1 MKEAIEDF
9 DKRATTVTTRSINH
23 PYEAPAM
30 TICSNPPFK
39 PSISKLYNLTI
50 PIRDLFYLPTNTTK
64 RLYDQIF
71 INESMKS
78 LYEKFSYSED
88 LQFVFW
94 MDKLTLG
101 INQVKYLKNV
111 TIEVELKKVPTIG
124 LGLCHLIQFKS
135 FGDWNQ
141 KEALIAIEYKEN
153 LKKSDIP
160 KSFTVYFTPRNE
172 WHGIVT
178 EYWTGRNQPLKIDT
192 ASYHLPLEIE
202 VNRLSQNEYHPL
214 LQKNQNETESDNC
227 FNSKDI
233 EIVQNSNNCSKSC
246 IPVIYD
252 SMFNLSKI
260 DECSY
265 YEDYFCAMNEV
276 RNHILSQQES
286 CLKPS
291 VEKYFSGMMIYREG
305 ISHDYLQYIDENRKS
320 RVLLLCWWEF
330 DSKKAI
336 VNEEKLVYDSK
347 DLLAWL
353 GGAFGI
359 FVGYSFFDFCI
370 QILDAIF
377 HCIVRAY
384 NLQGIK

>member
-1 MKEAIEDF
+1 MKNTTLIKVCYYGIKSVIFISLSVACYFWYMNEAIEDF
-9 DKRATTVTTRSINH
+9 ERKATTLTMRSIDH

-50 PIRDLFYLPTNTTK
+50 PLRDLFYLPTNTTK

-71 INESMKS
+71 KNESMKF

-153 LKKSDIP
+153 LTKSDIP

-178 EYWTGRNQPLKIDT
+178 EYWTGRNQLLKIDT
-192 ASYHLPLEIE
+192 ASYNLPLEIE

-214 LQKNQNETESDNC
+214 LKVS
-227 FNSKDI
+227 
-233 EIVQNSNNCSKSC
+233 
-246 IPVIYD
+246 
-252 SMFNLSKI
+252 
-260 DECSY
+260 
-265 YEDYFCAMNEV
+265 
-276 RNHILSQQES
+276 
-286 CLKPS
+286 
-291 VEKYFSGMMIYREG
+291 
-305 ISHDYLQYIDENRKS
+305 
-320 RVLLLCWWEF
+320 
-330 DSKKAI
+330 
-336 VNEEKLVYDSK
+336 
-347 DLLAWL
+347 
-353 GGAFGI
+353 
-359 FVGYSFFDFCI
+359 
-370 QILDAIF
+370 
-377 HCIVRAY
+377 
-384 NLQGIK
+384 